1 MKKVLKKV
9 MALTLAAVLTI
20 GTVVTSTAA
29 APSPTTG
36 KKPVNQIAD
45 TDSKGNNTKS
55 PVYTVKTYDTG
66 RARIIGAATI
76 KKNVTVPNYVKVNG
90 VKYRVTSIG
99 AKSLKNWK
107 SVKKIT
113 LSKNIKTV
121 HNQSFKNC
129 KSLKTIVVKNTKN
142 IWFSQ
147 DTFKGSNTKK
157 MTVKFSKKMSKKTYA
172 KMQKRL
178 RKIGFKGK
186 ITRG

>member
-9 MALTLAAVLTI
+9 MALTLAAVMTI
-20 GTVVTSTAA
+20 GTAVTSSAA
-29 APSPTTG
+29 VSSPTTG

-45 TDSKGNNTKS
+45 TDSKGNNTKT

-113 LSKNIKTV
+113 LSKNI
-121 HNQSFKNC
+121 
-129 KSLKTIVVKNTKN
+129 
-142 IWFSQ
+142 
-147 DTFKGSNTKK
+147 
-157 MTVKFSKKMSKKTYA
+157 
-172 KMQKRL
+172 
-178 RKIGFKGK
+178 
-186 ITRG
+186 